1 MPKRG
6 RRHGAGAL
14 QRRGALLRAGM
25 ELAGE
30 RGMAGVTHRA
40 VAERADVSLA
50 TTSYFFA
57 SLDDLLMEATRHFV
71 AERAAEL
78 QAQAAE
84 LATASP
90 RDFGANFARAL
101 NTGEHVRALAQIEA
115 YLYAARHPDARP
127 VVSEALTNYT
137 AVAETTLATMGFSR
151 ACDRA
156 RAFVALSD
164 GFSLHRLADPQPG
177 DSELLAAA
185 LTALATAFALGEDE
199 LAQLAERV
207 ADRPIPA

>member
-1 MPKRG
+1 
-6 RRHGAGAL
+6 
-14 QRRGALLRAGM
+14 M